1 MSVQSSAYPVASVL
15 SVVVHDANVLLVR
28 RINPPD
34 AGKWGYPGGWID
46 PGETMAQA
54 AVRELFEE
62 TAIRADAR
70 CVFNALDAFDYD
82 EEGALRRQF
91 VMVAVLCT
99 WVAGTPIA
107 GDDATEAAWFPIA
120 TLSQLENV
128 SEDVDTLAY
137 QALRLLGPA

>member
-99 WVAGTPIA
+99 WVSGTPIA

>member
-99 WVAGTPIA
+99 WVSGTPIA
-107 GDDATEAAWFPIA
+107 GDDATEAVWFPIA